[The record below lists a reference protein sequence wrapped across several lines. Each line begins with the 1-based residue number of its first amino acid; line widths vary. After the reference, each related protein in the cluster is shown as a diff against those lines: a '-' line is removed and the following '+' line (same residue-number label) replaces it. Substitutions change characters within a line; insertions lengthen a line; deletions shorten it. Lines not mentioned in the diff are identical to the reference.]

1 MTDEKPEDVP
11 MELWDAAR
19 RMADAVNLHM
29 LVMVAENRDRPGYVA
44 IRLEDGRSPDGV
56 LYDTRKDAVRHQ
68 SDPKNFYVKV
78 GKMSMGAKE
87 AVTVLKFARMALQS
101 GIVFAEEDPQVP
113 QLSEHMPRGNF
124 PRISLAKWGRN
135 GDGKGF

>member
-1 MTDEKPEDVP
+1 MTDERPEDVP

-19 RMADAVNLHM
+19 RMADAHNLHVLAM
-29 LVMVAENRDRPGYVA
+29 IAEGRDRPGYIA

-56 LYDTRKDAVRHQ
+56 VYDTRKDAARHQ

-78 GKMSMGAKE
+78 GKMSMGERE
-87 AVTVLKFARMALQS
+87 AIAVLKFARQALAA
-101 GIVFAEEDPQVP
+101 GIVFAEEDPQLP
-113 QLSEHMPRGNF
+113 QLSEFIPRGNF

>member
-1 MTDEKPEDVP
+1 

-19 RMADAVNLHM
+19 RMADAHNLHVLAM
-29 LVMVAENRDRPGYVA
+29 IAEGRDRPGYIA

-56 LYDTRKDAVRHQ
+56 VYDTRKDAARHQ

-78 GKMSMGAKE
+78 GKMSMGERE
-87 AVTVLKFARMALQS
+87 AIAVLKFARQALAA
-101 GIVFAEEDPQVP
+101 GIVFAEEDPQLP
-113 QLSEHMPRGNF
+113 QLSEFIPRGNF

>member
-1 MTDEKPEDVP
+1 MTDERPEDVP

-29 LVMVAENRDRPGYVA
+29 LAMVAENRDRPGYVA

-56 LYDTRKDAVRHQ
+56 LYDTRKDAARHQ
-68 SDPKNFYVKV
+68 PDPKNFYVKV

-113 QLSEHMPRGNF
+113 QLSEYMPRGNF

>member
-19 RMADAVNLHM
+19 RMMDAVNLHT
-29 LVMVAENRDRPGYVA
+29 LASIADGRDRPGYVA

-56 LYDTRKDAVRHQ
+56 LYDTRKDAARHQ

-78 GKMSMGAKE
+78 GKMSMSARE
-87 AVTVLKFARMALQS
+87 AVVALKFARMALS
-101 GIVFAEEDPQVP
+101 AGIVFAEEDPQLP
-113 QLSEHMPRGNF
+113 QLSEFIPRGNF
-124 PRISLAKWGRN
+124 PRISLANWGRN
-135 GDGKGF
+135 GDGKGI